1 MAKNKFN
8 KAWMHEHLSDP
19 YVKQARHAG
28 YRSRAAYK
36 LKEIAEQDKLIRPG
50 IRVLDLGAAPGSWS
64 QFLRNTMV
72 GTGGEIR
79 GTIIA
84 LDLLEMEPV
93 AGVHFVQG
101 DFREEVVWQQLVAVV
116 GEAPLDLIVS
126 DMAPNLSGVALA
138 DAARMMHIGEL
149 TLEFALAHLK
159 PDGALLMKSFHGSQY
174 SQLVEL
180 LKKHFRTVAPRKPKA
195 SRDKS
200 SEIFLLC
207 KGFK

>member
-93 AGVHFVQG
+93 AGVHFLQG

-116 GEAPLDLIVS
+116 GEEPLDLIVS

-159 PDGALLMKSFHGSQY
+159 RDGALLMKSFHGSQY

-207 KGFK
+207 KGLK